1 MVISIKIQNKFLV
14 LDDETGFIVEIV
26 SQNLAM
32 MLNFIEFR
40 DSQNFTFFKAPSSA
54 RHLAH

>member
-1 MVISIKIQNKFLV
+1 MVISVKIRNKFLI

-32 MLNFIEFR
+32 TSNFVEFR
-40 DSQNFTFFKAPSSA
+40 ESKFHVFQGTE
-54 RHLAH
+54 